1 MFHICLTLESF
12 PQVILAFSRPFWPDG
27 FFDVVCTDCF
37 IPEFWVTSYPGS
49 APGSQALHCMVGFV
63 AGKKAED
70 MSHMRPSNIIT
81 NTLNQLDQM
90 FGKCFTGHFA
100 L

>member
-1 MFHICLTLESF
+1 M
-12 PQVILAFSRPFWPDG
+12 ILAFSRPFWPEG

-49 APGSQALHCMVGFV
+49 ACAEPALHCMVGFV

-70 MSHMRPSNIIT
+70 MSHIRLSNIIT

-90 FGKCFTGHFA
+90 FGKRFYSLLLRVGIA
-100 L
+100 QRQLVV

>member
-1 MFHICLTLESF
+1 M
-12 PQVILAFSRPFWPDG
+12 ILAFSSPFWPEG

-49 APGSQALHCMVGFV
+49 AAASPALHCMVGFV
-63 AGKKAED
+63 AGKKAEE

-90 FGKCFTGHFA
+90 FGKRYPD
-100 L
+100 